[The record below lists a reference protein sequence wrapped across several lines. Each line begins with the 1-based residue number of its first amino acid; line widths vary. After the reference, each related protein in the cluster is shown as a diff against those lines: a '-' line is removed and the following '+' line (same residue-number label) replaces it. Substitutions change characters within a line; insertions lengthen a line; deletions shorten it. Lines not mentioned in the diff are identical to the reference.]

1 MHFEVFFSTL
11 ARRADVAIAD
21 RQGALSGFDLAHE
34 VTARAAELARQ
45 GVGVTTPVLVRV
57 SNDINSVISLLAVWS
72 LDALAF
78 VGNPFTPVE
87 EVARTVDRFG
97 ISHVLGDAP
106 SVKAIH
112 AMSGGASVLFDATVA
127 DRQALGVRFP
137 AQAHRFLAV
146 AQDLGHANVAIFS
159 SGTTGEPK
167 AILNTFDRIS
177 QNACAHARSIG
188 LHAGDVIG
196 CVLPIFFSYGLVA
209 NLIGGLVSGAKVVLQ
224 NQIASMPQDWL
235 EQHQVSVVGLTPFLT
250 KNLGADVASC
260 LRTITIGGD
269 VLHAPVAAALHNR
282 LAHLR
287 IYSTYGL
294 TEAGPRVAT
303 WRVCADALHSELVV
317 PLGSPIDCCEFDI
330 AVHDAASNVGE
341 LIVRTHTHMLGYLHG
356 LHSSH
361 PFQPQLGDVVHT
373 GDLFQ
378 RVDGRLHFMGRQ
390 KDVIVQAGE
399 KIFPAAIESII
410 AGIDG
415 VHDVRVMAEADQD
428 RGEVAVANIQS
439 DAHISLSDV
448 RKVLLRHMPPNTIPK
463 VINFVDRIERTE
475 TGKKKRLTTA
485 L

>member
-1 MHFEVFFSTL
+1 MHFDAFFSSL
-11 ARRADVAIAD
+11 ARRADVALAD
-21 RQGALSGFDLAHE
+21 RHGELSGFELAHE
-34 VTARAAELARQ
+34 VTVRAAALSRR
-45 GVGVTTPVLVRV
+45 GVGVTTPVLIRV

-87 EVARTVDRFG
+87 EVVRTVDRFG

-106 SVKAIH
+106 SIKAIH
-112 AMSGGASVLFDATVA
+112 AMSGGASSLFDACVGA
-127 DRQALGVRFP
+127 RQAIGVCFP
-137 AQAHRFLAV
+137 AQAERFLAV
-146 AQDLGHANVAIFS
+146 AGAMGHANVAIFS

-177 QNACAHARSIG
+177 QNACAHARSID

-224 NQIASMPQDWL
+224 NQIASMPHAWL
-235 EQHQVSVVGLTPFLT
+235 DQHQVSVIGLTPFLT
-250 KNLGADVASC
+250 RNLGPDVASC

-269 VLHAPVAAALHNR
+269 VLHAPVAAALHDR
-282 LAHLR
+282 LPHLS

-303 WRVCADALHSELVV
+303 WRVCADALDAELVV
-317 PLGSPIDCCEFDI
+317 PLGAPIDCCEFDI

-356 LHSSH
+356 LNSPQ

-378 RVDGRLHFMGRQ
+378 KVDGRLHFMGRQ

-415 VHDVRVMAEADQD
+415 VHDVRVMAAADQD

-448 RKVLLRHMPPNTIPK
+448 RKVLLKHMPPNTIPK
-463 VINFVDRIERTE
+463 VINFVERIERTE
-475 TGKKKRLTTA
+475 TGKKKRLSPA